1 MIHSQYGHCRPGFL
15 YNVSK
20 GIIKIPFWY
29 VFMPTSS
36 VVSDQAAKTPM
47 LSQYDLKFFVVYRN
61 ISCNC
66 LALPSLL
73 ANTLM
78 FIKRLFAVWTIAS

>member
-1 MIHSQYGHCRPGFL
+1 MDTVVL
-15 YNVSK
+15 VSCTMYLK
-20 GIIKIPFWY
+20 ELKIPFWY

-36 VVSDQAAKTPM
+36 VVSDQTAKTPM
-47 LSQYDLKFFVVYRN
+47 LSQYVLKFLVVHRN

-66 LALPSLL
+66 LALPSML

-78 FIKRLFAVWTIAS
+78 PIKRLFAVWTIAS